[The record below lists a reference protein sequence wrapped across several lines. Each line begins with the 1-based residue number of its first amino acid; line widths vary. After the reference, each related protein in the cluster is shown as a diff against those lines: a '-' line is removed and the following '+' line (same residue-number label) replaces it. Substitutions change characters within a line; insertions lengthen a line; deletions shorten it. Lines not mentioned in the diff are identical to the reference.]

1 MTFNNLPSSD
11 QMVWA
16 VHTVSEAPGMP
27 YLIAHSWF
35 RDTRIENVPVT
46 PQEGHLSQLQCT
58 SRGSGR
64 EARLQSQHTPRNA
77 HDRHGACARGRTQSS
92 AWIGLQ

>member
-11 QMVWA
+11 PMACA

-35 RDTRIENVPVT
+35 RDTRSENVPVT
-46 PQEGHLSQLQCT
+46 PRRPPLPT
-58 SRGSGR
+58 SVYFAR
-64 EARLQSQHTPRNA
+64 ERS
-77 HDRHGACARGRTQSS
+77 
-92 AWIGLQ
+92 